1 MHLILKA
8 AIAIS
13 LAALVTTSA
22 YSIIFTEEENNNNKL
37 NNNENTE
44 ISEDTND
51 NSDENNSNVDNES
64 KKEIDFTH
72 YVFVEAGTTVCCKAC
87 AQVHIDL
94 DEYFESKRYPFY
106 YVSFPIENQ
115 KAEDYLSNY
124 NILGYPTVYFDGGY
138 EIIYGVVDWKSKFE
152 NKIKSAMNR
161 KVPKVLVNVS
171 AEWIENNEEIEI
183 NIILE
188 NYETTTY
195 EGQLKV
201 YITEIVSTKWQGD
214 QPYGYAFID
223 FAVNKNIE
231 ISSNDN
237 ITVTNTIDSSDLD
250 PENLM
255 IFAVIFN
262 SEKHVGYSLPTDKNS
277 FDAYY
282 ADAVDTTQVIKGGN
296 LPPKTGISSPTLG
309 YIHRFGNA
317 KRISNL
323 GRTILL
329 GRAKIVADVS
339 DDSSIEKVE
348 FYINDK
354 LIETITEEPY
364 EWKWHKFAIG
374 KKTITVKAYDDEG
387 KTSTAKM
394 DVLALIKWRNPFL

>member
-1 MHLILKA
+1 MHVLLKA
-8 AIAIS
+8 AIVIS

-22 YSIIFTEEENNNNKL
+22 YSIIFNEEENK
-37 NNNENTE
+37 NNNENKNTYF
-44 ISEDTND
+44 SEETNE
-51 NSDENNSNVDNES
+51 NNDENNSNSDNES
-64 KKEIDFTH
+64 KIEKDFTH
-72 YVFVEAGTTVCCKAC
+72 YVFVEIGTTVCCEAC
-87 AQVHIDL
+87 AQVHVDL
-94 DEYFESKRYPFY
+94 DEYFESMNFPFY
-106 YVSFPIENQ
+106 YVSLPIENQ
-115 KAEDYLSNY
+115 KADDYLANY

-138 EIIYGVVDWKSKFE
+138 VTIYGAVDWKSKFE
-152 NKIKSAMNR
+152 KKITAAINR
-161 KVPKVLVNVS
+161 QVPKVIINIT

-201 YITEIVSTKWQGD
+201 YLTEIVSTKWQGD
-214 QPYGYAFID
+214 QPYSYAFID

-231 ISSNDN
+231 ILSNDST
-237 ITVTNTIDSSDLD
+237 TVRKTIDSSDLD

-255 IFAVIFN
+255 IFAVVFN
-262 SEKHVGYSLPTDKNS
+262 SEKQVGYSLPPDKNS

-282 ADAVDTTQVIKGGN
+282 ADAVDTTKVIKGGN

-309 YIHRFGNA
+309 YTHRFGTA
-317 KRISNL
+317 KRISKL
-323 GRTILL
+323 GKTILIGRT
-329 GRAKIVADVS
+329 KIVADVS

-354 LIETITEEPY
+354 LMETITEEPY
-364 EWKWHKFAIG
+364 EWKWHSFAIG
-374 KKTITVKAYDDEG
+374 KKTITVKSYDDEG

-394 DVLALIKWRNPFL
+394 NVWALIKWRNPFF